1 MDILSSN
8 EAFDQYLLSLD
19 INDELE
25 LSFQQ
30 KSSKLTLEK
39 YRTLLQ
45 YFAKSDYTIETSN
58 TLNVLYN
65 YDHDYYNMYRVSVDG
80 NDNVETVINNMS
92 KDHGTIRENHVVF
105 SLLHEQ
111 LKTGKYDYL
120 SGMDKKKSKE
130 DIHDIN
136 ELGIRIRK
144 AKELPIPNDIEIN
157 YVERNY
163 IKHRYIQ
170 RASLIIEDNKLYT
183 IRVDLSYVKTG
194 DKLIVLDRANAVIE
208 LEIDVSIK
216 KTLKKTDR
224 DAIKKTM
231 INTYGMLTKVLQK
244 SNAIVTVGE
253 RESVI
258 VKMKELLIPNESGNM
273 RDLPAMRPVSAELQH
288 VVDYIGHDHCVTDK
302 ADGDH
307 YFMFVVDDK
316 IMLVSDGLEVKHVD
330 GYDNVST
337 YNNTILEGEYI
348 FNATHQKFM
357 FLAFDCLFF
366 KGEDKR
372 PTKSLVE
379 RLECIREITRDVF
392 GQKNSF
398 SKYSGEFDFAKMKNY
413 YENDM
418 KKHLVELNKQLTSKG
433 PINIISMKYHAIP
446 QGIHLCEIFFL
457 TNILWQVYT
466 TDKSANCPYTL
477 DGCIWPPLMQH
488 YTRVIGE
495 IKKKIYKLK
504 FEQHNSMDLYTVF
517 ERDPISNHII
527 DIYDDS
533 EANTNINKM
542 SAKEFEDNIEF
553 ADEAALKPKGQLY
566 RIAYLHVG
574 KKSGDNE
581 FPVLFH
587 ESTDEHYVHL
597 YLKDGEPRDI
607 EGNIIQDKTVVEYT
621 YENNPSLKQ
630 GNKWIPLRTRYD
642 KTESV
647 NTYKRRYGNN
657 NVIAE
662 RVWQSMIDGVEET
675 DIELLANASTYDEHH
690 KKLRSRITS
699 SMIEQERRENAYY
712 NYNNKM
718 AESLRHYHN
727 WVKSNLIYTYC
738 GQTNDANGRYKM
750 NLLDYSCGRGGDI
763 GKFLSARLNSYVGF
777 DIDYGGIHSGSDGA
791 ISRFQSAKRK
801 MNVIAFAMKFFVAD
815 GGAMLTVKDQLKAV
829 GKIDD
834 NNTTI
839 ISTLFDTPKPK
850 LYDAVS
856 CQFAVHYFFKNDD
869 TLNNFLYNI
878 KTFTRPSAYAFFTT
892 FDAEMVDRDLQKG
905 SITSHITTPEGDKK
919 IVFDVKKRYEGAVQN
934 ITGQAIDVHIP
945 TFDEDKYVVEYLVP
959 KQLFVDK
966 MKSIGFKLI
975 DTDMFWN
982 TFHKHK
988 NFFDNGVQEEEKPA
1002 MKKYYMEVKEYYNMD
1017 DIANQSYYPFTQK
1030 NRYYVFQKET
1040 DMKEMKKFTS
1050 ENLFVPQKNK
1060 KKINKKK

>member
-8 EAFDQYLLSLD
+8 EPFNQYLNSLD

-25 LSFQQ
+25 ISFQP
-30 KSSKLTLEK
+30 KLSKLTLEK

-45 YFAKSDYTIETSN
+45 YFAKSEYTVETSD

-65 YDHDYYNMYRVSVDG
+65 YDHDYYNMYRISVDG
-80 NDNVETVINNMS
+80 NDNIDNVVNNMS
-92 KDHGTIRENHVVF
+92 KEHGTNRENHVVF
-105 SLLHEQ
+105 LLLHEQ
-111 LKTGKYDYL
+111 LKAGKREYL
-120 SGMDKKKSKE
+120 SGMDKKKSKD

-144 AKELPIPNDIEIN
+144 SRELPMPDDIE
-157 YVERNY
+157 VLHTERNY

-170 RASLIIEDNKLYT
+170 RASLIIEDNKSYT
-183 IRVDLSYVKTG
+183 IRVDLSYVKTS

-208 LEIDVSIK
+208 LEIDVSVK
-216 KTLKKTDR
+216 KALKKVDK
-224 DAIKKTM
+224 DAIKNTM
-231 INTYGMLTKVLQK
+231 IGIYSMITKVLQK
-244 SNAIVTVGE
+244 SNAIVTVAE
-253 RESVI
+253 REEVI
-258 VKMKELLIPNESGNM
+258 VKMKELLIPNEQGNM

-288 VVDYIGHDHCVTDK
+288 VVDYVGHEHCVTDK

-307 YFMFVVDDK
+307 YFLFVVDDT
-316 IMLVSDGLEVKHVD
+316 IMLVSDGLEVKKVD
-330 GYDNVST
+330 GYNNVST
-337 YNNTILEGEYI
+337 FNNTILEGEYI
-348 FNATHQKFM
+348 FSGEHQKFM

-372 PTKSLVE
+372 PNKNLVE

-398 SKYSGEFDFAKMKNY
+398 SKYDGEFDYAKMQKY
-413 YENDM
+413 YETDM
-418 KKHLVELNKQLTSKG
+418 KKNLKELNKLLNSKG
-433 PINIISMKYHAIP
+433 PINVISMKYHAIP

-457 TNILWQVYT
+457 TNILWQLYT
-466 TDKSANCPYTL
+466 TDKEANCPYTL
-477 DGCIWPPLMQH
+477 DGCIWVPLQQH
-488 YTRVIGE
+488 YTRVLSE
-495 IKKKIYKLK
+495 YKKKIYKLK
-504 FEQHNSMDLYTVF
+504 FEKHNSMDLYTTF
-517 ERDPISNHII
+517 ERDPVSNHII

-533 EANTNINKM
+533 EAYTNNKKV
-542 SAKEFEDNIEF
+542 SEAEFAENIEF
-553 ADEAALKPKGQLY
+553 ADEVEMKPKGQLY

-587 ESTDEHYVHL
+587 EATDEHYVHL

-607 EGNIIQDKTVVEYT
+607 NGNIIQDKTVVEYT

-657 NVIAE
+657 SVIAE

-675 DIELLANASTYDEHH
+675 DIELLANVNTYDDHH

-699 SMIEQERRENAYY
+699 TMIEQERRENAYY

-718 AESLRHYHN
+718 AASLRHYHN
-727 WVKSNLIYTYC
+727 WVKSSLIYTYC
-738 GQTNDANGRYKM
+738 GQQNDMNGQYKM
-750 NLLDYSCGRGGDI
+750 NVLDYSCGVGGDI
-763 GKFLSARLNSYVGF
+763 GKFLSARLSTYVGF
-777 DIDYGGIHSGSDGA
+777 DLDYAGIHSGSDGA
-791 ISRFQSAKRK
+791 ISRFQSAKKR
-801 MNVIAFAMKFFVAD
+801 MGVIAFPMKFFVAD
-815 GGAMLTVKDQLKAV
+815 GGAPLTVKDQLKAV

-834 NNTTI
+834 NNTNI
-839 ISTLFDTPKPK
+839 ITTLFDTPKPK
-850 LYDAVS
+850 LYDVVS
-856 CQFAVHYFFKNDD
+856 CQFAVHYFFKNEN
-869 TLNNFLYNI
+869 TLEGFLHNM
-878 KTFTRPSAYAFFTT
+878 KTFTKPSAYAIFTT
-892 FDAEMVDRDLQKG
+892 FDADLVDADLQKG
-905 SITSHITTPEGDKK
+905 DITSHITTPEGDKK
-919 IVFDVKKRYEGAVQN
+919 IVFDVKKRYEGKVQN
-934 ITGQAIDVHIP
+934 ITGQALDVHLP
-945 TFDEDKYVVEYLVP
+945 AFDEDKYVVEYLVP
-959 KQLFVDK
+959 KKLFVDK
-966 MKSIGFKLI
+966 MKSIGFRLV

-988 NFFDNGVQEEEKPA
+988 NFFDTAVQEEEKAA
-1002 MKKYYMEVKEYYNMD
+1002 MKKYYMGVKEYFNME

-1040 DMKEMKKFTS
+1040 DINEMKSFTK
-1050 ENLFVPQKNK
+1050 ENIFVPQKNK
-1060 KKINKKK
+1060 KKITKKK